1 MSDNCNCG
9 CDNHTHHTNEESK
22 YDFVLAEYGKAMT
35 DDEVAAKVK
44 KLIEERVEENFLD
57 PVVEICFQT
66 FHFIANEVRRQWAA
80 VGGDGRGIIKLF
92 F

>member
-1 MSDNCNCG
+1 M
-9 CDNHTHHTNEESK
+9 
-22 YDFVLAEYGKAMT
+22 GKHVT
-35 DDEVAAKVK
+35 SYLHKTQGK
-44 KLIEERVEENFLD
+44 KRNIVGTEERVEENFLD
-57 PVVEICFQT
+57 PVVEIGFQT